1 MKKRIYKSPK
11 SRAILIDA
19 RSLICHSPVQEQM
32 LENGGLWVEET
43 MGEAVG
49 DAKQRDVSNDLYW
62 NF

>member
-11 SRAILIDA
+11 SRAILIDT
-19 RSLICHSPVQEQM
+19 RSLICQSPVQEQM

-49 DAKQRDVSNDLYW
+49 DAKQRDGSNDLYW